1 MIIEGSDFRIEYGDG
16 SYTLFLLKN
25 KKESSE
31 IKEDNKFKVA
41 GYYISFISI
50 LKAIIKF
57 RKSKKYS
64 GNEKSSNIIE
74 NLEEFKTIKNQLN
87 SVLNYSYDPI
97 IKLKNII
104 LYNEITK

>member
-1 MIIEGSDFRIEYGDG
+1 MIIEGPDFRIEYDDR

-25 KKESSE
+25 KKEKGE
-31 IKEDNKFKVA
+31 IKDDDKFKIA
-41 GYYISFISI
+41 GYYISFISM

-64 GNEKSSNIIE
+64 GSEKPSDMIE
-74 NLEEFKTIKNQLN
+74 DLEEFKTIKNQLD
-87 SVLNYSYDPI
+87 SVLNYNYDPI

>member
-1 MIIEGSDFRIEYGDG
+1 MIIEGPDFRIECDDR

-25 KKESSE
+25 KKENKE
-31 IKEDNKFKVA
+31 IKDDDKFKVA

-64 GNEKSSNIIE
+64 GSEKPSDMIE
-74 NLEEFKTIKNQLN
+74 DLEEFKTIKNQLD
-87 SVLNYSYDPI
+87 SVLNYQYNPI
-97 IKLKNII
+97 IK
-104 LYNEITK
+104 Y

>member
-1 MIIEGSDFRIEYGDG
+1 MIIEGPDFRIECDDR

-25 KKESSE
+25 KKENKE
-31 IKEDNKFKVA
+31 IKDDDKFRVA
-41 GYYISFISI
+41 GYYISFISM

-64 GNEKSSNIIE
+64 GSEKPSDIIE
-74 NLEEFKTIKNQLN
+74 DLEEFKTIKNQLN

-97 IKLKNII
+97 IKLKNVI
-104 LYNEITK
+104 LYND

>member
-1 MIIEGSDFRIEYGDG
+1 MIIEGPDFRIECGDR

-25 KKESSE
+25 KKEN
-31 IKEDNKFKVA
+31 KDDDKFKVA

-64 GNEKSSNIIE
+64 GNEKPSDMIE

>member
-1 MIIEGSDFRIEYGDG
+1 MIIEGPDFRIECDDR

-25 KKESSE
+25 KKEN
-31 IKEDNKFKVA
+31 KDDDKFKVA

-64 GNEKSSNIIE
+64 GSEKPSDMIE

-97 IKLKNII
+97 IKLKNVI
-104 LYNEITK
+104 LYND